1 MDAIQCITGRRSIRR
16 FKPDPVPPEL
26 LSEIID
32 TARWSPSYK
41 NSQPWEVVLLS
52 GEKKQALSRMLLE
65 KLENGDNRCPDL
77 AAPTSWPEAIKARI
91 DHMMQAR
98 QKATGIDLSA
108 PENVIKSKRANFN
121 FYHAPHG
128 IYLLQ
133 DCSLSEWSL
142 FDLGLFAQSLMLAAH
157 AKGLGSVPQAYL
169 TDYAEEIKEFLAI
182 PASKRLVLGI
192 SIGYP
197 DLDAPANNMGR
208 ERVESSEFVTW
219 ME

>member
-1 MDAIQCITGRRSIRR
+1 MDAIECITDRRSIRR
-16 FKPDPVPPEL
+16 FKPDPVPPEVL
-26 LSEIID
+26 TEIIE
-32 TARWSPSYK
+32 TAKWSPSYK
-41 NSQPWEVVLLS
+41 NSQPWEVVILS

-65 KLENGDNRCPDL
+65 KLENGDRRCPDL
-77 AAPTSWPEAIKARI
+77 ITPKAWPEAIQARI

-98 QKATGIDLSA
+98 QEETGINLSA

-133 DCSLSEWSL
+133 DGSLSEWSL

-157 AKGLGSVPQAYL
+157 ANGLGCVPQAYL
-169 TDYAEEIKEFLAI
+169 TDYAADIKEFLNI
-182 PASKRLVLGI
+182 PAGKRLVLGI

-197 DLDAPANNMGR
+197 DMDAPANNMGR
-208 ERVESSEFVTW
+208 ERMQSSEFVTW